1 MKAFAIAMILAGAVS
16 GAAAQNLKPGLWEVQ
31 QKMQGNPELER
42 QLAEARKQMAAL
54 PPEQRRQIEAMM
66 APQGAQVGPGGGSIR
81 LCLTR
86 EMVERNEIPGGQG
99 DCKVTRQQRS
109 GSTVTAA
116 FSCANPPSTG
126 ESQITFTSPE
136 SYRMRTTATTS
147 VGGSAEKMTVEGS
160 GRWLGADCG
169 NVKPVGT
176 PGN

>member
-1 MKAFAIAMILAGAVS
+1 METPEEAYYAFPFKVDDP
-16 GAAAQNLKPGLWEVQ
+16 KV
-31 QKMQGNPELER
+31 
-42 QLAEARKQMAAL
+42 
-54 PPEQRRQIEAMM
+54 
-66 APQGAQVGPGGGSIR
+66 
-81 LCLTR
+81 TY
-86 EMVERNEIPGGQG
+86 EIPGGQG